1 MGVLAAH
8 AILTMPTTRRRAL
21 LTLGVLLVPGM
32 RVRAQVDPTA
42 LKAVFLFNF
51 AQFVE
56 WPASAFPDANAPLV
70 VGVLGLDPFGK
81 ALDEVLR
88 NERARSRRITL
99 QRFKQLSEVGPCH
112 ILYISRSE
120 ASHLD
125 EVLQEL
131 QGRPVLTVAETDDF
145 ARRGGMI
152 QLITERKVRLR
163 INLKAAKSAGL
174 SISAKMLQLAEVI

>member
-1 MGVLAAH
+1 MMGLLLLSA
-8 AILTMPTTRRRAL
+8 RRA
-21 LTLGVLLVPGM
+21 G
-32 RVRAQVDPTA
+32 AQVDPIT

-56 WPASAFPDANAPLV
+56 WPASAFPAPDAPLI

-88 NERARSRRITL
+88 NEQARRRRILL
-99 QRFKQLSEVGPCH
+99 QRFKQLGETQDCH
-112 ILYISRSE
+112 ILYVSRSE
-120 ASHLD
+120 ASRLD
-125 EVLQEL
+125 DIVQGL
-131 QGRPVLTVAETDDF
+131 QGRPVLTVGEIDDF

-152 QLITERKVRLR
+152 EMITERKVRLR
-163 INLKAAKSAGL
+163 INLKAAKTAGL